1 MADHAPVQPAAGHDV
16 PFRDAVRVWA
26 RVALLSFGGPAGQI
40 AVMHRI
46 LVEEQR
52 WIGERRFLHA
62 LNYCMLLPGPEAQ
75 QLTVYIGWLMH
86 GLRGGLVAGLLFVL
100 PGYVALMALS
110 LVYATLG
117 SVGVVQ
123 ALFYGLKPAVLAV
136 VLEAVLR
143 IGRRALKNRLMVGI
157 AASAFVAI
165 FAFGVPF
172 PVVVLGAGLIGWLGG
187 RAGVPALLEAAGHGA
202 GPAIRD
208 DDAGTVLGAGTPP
221 HARPSRAWSLRM
233 AAALVAL
240 WLAPVILLFVA
251 LGPDDVFSR
260 IAGFFSAMAVLTFG
274 GAYAVLVWVAQAAVE
289 QFGWLQPGEM
299 LDGLAMAETTPG
311 PLIMVLLFVGFM
323 AAFRDP
329 GALSPVAA
337 GILGGTLTTWVTFVP
352 CFLWI
357 FVGAPFAERLREN
370 RALATALA
378 TITAAVVGVVLN
390 LAVWFGLHVVFG
402 VVTEQQVL
410 AMTLPVPEL
419 ASVQPFALLLGIGAA
434 LALLRFKLGLI
445 PTLAGSAVLGIA
457 WYLAGG
463 AV

>member
-1 MADHAPVQPAAGHDV
+1 
-16 PFRDAVRVWA
+16 
-26 RVALLSFGGPAGQI
+26 
-40 AVMHRI
+40 
-46 LVEEQR
+46 
-52 WIGERRFLHA
+52 
-62 LNYCMLLPGPEAQ
+62 
-75 QLTVYIGWLMH
+75 
-86 GLRGGLVAGLLFVL
+86 
-100 PGYVALMALS
+100 
-110 LVYATLG
+110 
-117 SVGVVQ
+117 
-123 ALFYGLKPAVLAV
+123 
-136 VLEAVLR
+136 
-143 IGRRALKNRLMVGI
+143 
-157 AASAFVAI
+157 
-165 FAFGVPF
+165 
-172 PVVVLGAGLIGWLGG
+172 
-187 RAGVPALLEAAGHGA
+187 
-202 GPAIRD
+202 
-208 DDAGTVLGAGTPP
+208 
-221 HARPSRAWSLRM
+221 M

-402 VVTEQQVL
+402 VVTERQVL

-419 ASVQPFALLLGIGAA
+419 ASVQPFALLLAIGAA

-445 PTLAGSAVLGIA
+445 PTLAGSAVLGVV